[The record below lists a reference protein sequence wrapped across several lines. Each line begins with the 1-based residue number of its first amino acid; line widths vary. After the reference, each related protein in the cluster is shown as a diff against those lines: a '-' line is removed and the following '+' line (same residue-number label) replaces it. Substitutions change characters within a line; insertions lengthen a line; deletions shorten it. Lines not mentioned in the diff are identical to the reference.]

1 MNNQKKILLI
11 ITVAGML
18 TAFYQSA
25 FTQSTP
31 VYFGVNLAGAE
42 FGASTGIYGKD
53 YVYPDAQELDYYKA
67 KGLRLIRL
75 PLKWERLQP
84 VLGKA
89 LDSTELNR
97 VIAVVDAAN
106 EKGLYIIPDLHNYG
120 RRGIN
125 RVGYII
131 GTPEVSVNDIKH
143 FWGEMAAAFK
153 TKKNIWGYGLMN
165 EPHDML
171 DSPSWFDIAQEIING
186 IREKDQTTPIL
197 VGGDHWSSAH
207 KWMEASDNLKDLK
220 DPSGKLI
227 FEAHV
232 YFDKDNSGTY
242 KNSYDVE
249 ETTPFTAVDRIKPF
263 VSWLN
268 ANNLKGFLGEYGVPG
283 NDPRWLVAL
292 DNLLKYMQDNCI
304 NGTYWAG
311 GPKWGGYP
319 LSVEPVNGE
328 DRPQMEVLKNYLMLD
343 AKKCPY

>member
-18 TAFYQSA
+18 TAFCQSA
-25 FTQSTP
+25 FTQSRP
-31 VYFGVNLAGAE
+31 GYFGVNLAGAE

-131 GTPEVSVNDIKH
+131 GTPEVSVNQRKIY
-143 FWGEMAAAFK
+143 GGMA
-153 TKKNIWGYGLMN
+153 
-165 EPHDML
+165 
-171 DSPSWFDIAQEIING
+171 
-186 IREKDQTTPIL
+186 
-197 VGGDHWSSAH
+197 
-207 KWMEASDNLKDLK
+207 
-220 DPSGKLI
+220 
-227 FEAHV
+227 
-232 YFDKDNSGTY
+232 
-242 KNSYDVE
+242 
-249 ETTPFTAVDRIKPF
+249 
-263 VSWLN
+263 
-268 ANNLKGFLGEYGVPG
+268 
-283 NDPRWLVAL
+283 
-292 DNLLKYMQDNCI
+292 
-304 NGTYWAG
+304 
-311 GPKWGGYP
+311 
-319 LSVEPVNGE
+319 
-328 DRPQMEVLKNYLMLD
+328 
-343 AKKCPY
+343 